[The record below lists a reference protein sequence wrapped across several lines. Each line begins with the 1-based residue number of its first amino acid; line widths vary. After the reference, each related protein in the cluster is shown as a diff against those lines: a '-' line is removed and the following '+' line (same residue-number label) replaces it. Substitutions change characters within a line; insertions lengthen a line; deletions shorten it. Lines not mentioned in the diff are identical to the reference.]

1 MVRVCL
7 VDDHFVVRSGLRK
20 ILSEEQDIEIAGEA
34 SNSDEITRLI
44 ATDKI
49 TADIIIL
56 DIAMPGVNGLDML
69 IRLKKM
75 KPEMKVLM
83 LSMYND
89 TELAFRALKTG
100 AEGYLS
106 KDCAP
111 NELVNAIRKIA
122 GGEIYVDSSIK
133 LNFEAQKDNRLLH
146 NTLTELEYKVL
157 CLLASG
163 NSVPQIAKDLSVNVK
178 TVQDYRRKLLAK
190 IRMESNIGLVHYA
203 LKYKLIL
210 PI

>member
-1 MVRVCL
+1 
-7 VDDHFVVRSGLRK
+7 
-20 ILSEEQDIEIAGEA
+20 
-34 SNSDEITRLI
+34 
-44 ATDKI
+44 
-49 TADIIIL
+49 
-56 DIAMPGVNGLDML
+56 
-69 IRLKKM
+69 M

>member
-1 MVRVCL
+1 MIKVCL

-20 ILSEEQDIEIAGEA
+20 ILSEEKDIDISGEA
-34 SNSDEITRLI
+34 SNSDEITQLL
-44 ATDKI
+44 ATDSI
-49 TADIIIL
+49 YPDIVIL
-56 DIAMPGVNGLDML
+56 DIAMPGTNGLDTL

-75 KPEMKVLM
+75 KPGLKILM

-89 TELAFRALKTG
+89 AELAFRALKTG

-106 KDCAP
+106 KECAP
-111 NELVNAIRKIA
+111 NELVNAVRKISE
-122 GGEIYVDSSIK
+122 GEIYVDSSIK
-133 LNFEAQKDNRLLH
+133 LNFEAQKDNNLLH
-146 NTLTELEYKVL
+146 NKLTELEYKIL

-163 NSVPQIAKDLSVNVK
+163 NSVQQIAKDLSVEVRA
-178 TVQDYRRKLLAK
+178 VQEYRRKLLTK
-190 IRMESNIGLVHYA
+190 IRMETNTGLVHYA

>member
-1 MVRVCL
+1 MIRVCL

-20 ILSEEQDIEIAGEA
+20 ILSEEKDIEIAGEA
-34 SNSDEITRLI
+34 SSSDEITQLI
-44 ATDKI
+44 ASGGINTDI
-49 TADIIIL
+49 LIL
-56 DIAMPGVNGLDML
+56 DIAMPGTNGLDAL

-75 KPEMKVLM
+75 KPEIKILIM
-83 LSMYND
+83 SMYND
-89 TELAFRALKTG
+89 PELAFRALKTG
-100 AEGYLS
+100 ADGYLS

-111 NELVNAIRKIA
+111 TELVDAIRKISD
-122 GGEIYVDSSIK
+122 GEIYVDSSIK
-133 LNFEAQKDNRLLH
+133 LNFEAQKDNHLLH
-146 NTLTELEYKVL
+146 NTLSELEYKIL

-178 TVQDYRRKLLAK
+178 TVQEYRRKLLSK